1 MASIKFSTPEIQ
13 REWLRGSEPKAV
25 YDYLRSVGEAAASK
39 NPLWTAPEISDELQE
54 ELAAR
59 DDRLIDLALAE
70 YGSSQA
76 VLRRYWQSDEKAF
89 RHAVAANQV
98 VGPQPVFYKRH
109 WKGLWYEKPDA
120 DTQLAFAQSDDA
132 YLQRTFFTNPRIKGE
147 WLSAVFKRNESYA
160 EINEDQWERLVF
172 FAIQNPSLRRPDE
185 WDQSETNSFRQNS
198 ERKPFEAAYHMLLT
212 IKPTLRAASNLCA
225 EVGELAQF
233 ELPCSAFADPSD
245 PEPKPDPGLTWI
257 PWHAWR
263 HRREKALLMALLDRW
278 TAAASGDAEAVN
290 AKGEEH
296 YSYQLMRSALASR
309 VPVFET
315 RLRKFIKE
323 HPDAYVR
330 AGYYRTERYE
340 KAEEITADYER
351 DGKVFLEATVEN
363 RLLYLANRKAA
374 SDRFDELLN
383 SHGTGDDHREWEN
396 RQQTCARRHE
406 LAQNYFLKEPDRYLQ
421 PVRDRPVLDESDDEA
436 PSAELSEIR
445 ALANQIKAL
454 SKPSDQND
462 LPWDIGKIL
471 NALSQL
477 SVAIAERIDR
487 LAGSI
492 QRAEAR
498 TPLSDPGKAKRYT
511 TAWPWLAFTGG
522 VIVGWIIWAQK

>member
-1 MASIKFSTPEIQ
+1 LASIKFSTPEIQ
-13 REWLRGSEPKAV
+13 REWLLGSEPKAV

-98 VGPQPVFYKRH
+98 VGPQPAFYKRH
-109 WKGLWYEKPDA
+109 WKGIWYEKPDA

-172 FAIQNPSLRRPDE
+172 FAIQNPSL
-185 WDQSETNSFRQNS
+185 FREIS
-198 ERKPFEAAYHMLLT
+198 EREPFESAYHMLLT
-212 IKPTLRAASNLCA
+212 IKPTLRAASNLCK

-233 ELPCSAFADPSD
+233 ELPCSAFPDPSD
-245 PEPKPDPGLTWI
+245 PEPKPDPGLTRI

-263 HRREKALLMALLDRW
+263 HRRTKALLMALLDRW
-278 TAAASGDAEAVN
+278 TAAASADAEAVN

-315 RLRKFIKE
+315 RLRKLIKE
-323 HPDAYVR
+323 HPAAYVR

-340 KAEEITADYER
+340 KAEQMTADYER
-351 DGKVFLEATVEN
+351 DGKVFLEAAVEN
-363 RLLYLANRKAA
+363 RLLYLANHKAA
-374 SDRFDELLN
+374 SDKFDELLN
-383 SHGTGDDHREWEN
+383 SHVIGDDHLEWEN
-396 RQQTCARRHE
+396 RQRTRARRHE
-406 LAQNYFLKEPDRYLQ
+406 LAQNYFSKEPDIYLQ
-421 PVRDRPVLDESDDEA
+421 SVWDRLVFDESDEEA
-436 PSAELSEIR
+436 TSAELNELR
-445 ALANQIKAL
+445 ALANQIKTL
-454 SKPSDQND
+454 CKLSDQND
-462 LPWDIGKIL
+462 VRCDVRIIL
-471 NALSQL
+471 NTLGQL
-477 SVAIAERIDR
+477 SLAIAERLDR
-487 LAGSI
+487 LARSI

-511 TAWPWLAFTGG
+511 TAWPWLVFTGG